1 MPGSIKIDD
10 GSGNYTILT
19 NAGSLGSDKTITIPN
34 ETATIATTTATNL
47 GGLVKLAEYTFSNDA
62 DKDLDV
68 LDENNY
74 IGYLIHF
81 KDIILGTDE
90 KAIRVGLRNDGSDVL
105 TSSTTHRGSWHMATN
120 SSASFQGLAA
130 NPTGYFEASFNFG
143 NATNEM
149 LQSTCQLWAHGTQKL
164 WEWAN
169 TYEGSDGVQDASKGI
184 QVLRNNATVDGIR
197 IYASTGNIASG
208 TVCVWGYKK

>member
-1 MPGSIKIDD
+1 MSSINVNTINEYTGANGVTIDGALIKD
-10 GSGNYTILT
+10 SQLAST
-19 NAGSLGSDKTITIPN
+19 AG
-34 ETATIATTTATNL
+34 

-105 TSSTTHRGSWHMATN
+105 TSSTTHRSSWHQNTT

-130 NPTGYFEASFNFG
+130 NNTGYFEASFNFG
-143 NATNEM
+143 NDTNEM
-149 LQSTCQLWAHGTQKL
+149 LQSTCELWPHGTQKF

-184 QVLRNNATVDGIR
+184 TVLRNNATVDGIR